1 MPISLSPLA
10 HIEISVRDAEA
21 AYRFLNQVFG
31 ARKVQE
37 GFIDFLQSQQLKFTY
52 GNEKAREEFDEIMNG
67 AQYNGCHVG
76 LGDVV
81 FQFIEPLKGKN
92 SWAEQITK
100 TGPGV
105 HNLTF
110 GVDDMRETVNTLA
123 GEGITPLFSFPL
135 DWARLYGEENVKD
148 DAQPVYMMD
157 SMAKLG
163 FHLELFESA
172 LKEHLDDPAAPKYV
186 TGENELIGPVSPM
199 LHIELTTEDAEGTLS
214 LLTRAFGS
222 KKVEEDFANFLDS
235 PFMRI
240 IHMNLSNVV
249 LQYCQPLAE
258 LGSWYEQL
266 KARGPS
272 VHNITFM
279 VDDIDDTMKKI
290 EEAGAMDLFTFP
302 LDWAKLVGEE
312 NARPD
317 SKPVHMV
324 DTMDILGFHLEL
336 AERPVKDGANFD
348 ILFTDYK

>member
-21 AYRFLNQVFG
+21 AYRFLSHVFG

-52 GNEKAREEFDEIMNG
+52 SDKRAQEEFDEIMNG
-67 AQYNGCHVG
+67 THYNACHVG

-81 FQFIEPLKGKN
+81 FQFIEPLNEKS

-110 GVDDMRETVNTLA
+110 GVDSMRETVNALA
-123 GEGITPLFSFPL
+123 GEGITPLFSFHL
-135 DWARLYGEENVKD
+135 DWARLYGEENIKD

-157 SMAKLG
+157 SMGKLG

-172 LKEHLDDPAAPKYV
+172 LKETPVNPAAPKYV

-199 LHIELTTEDAEGTLS
+199 LHIELTTHDAEATLS
-214 LLTRAFGS
+214 ILSSAFGS
-222 KKVEEDFANFLDS
+222 QKVEEDFANFLDS

-258 LGSWYEQL
+258 QGSWYEQL

-272 VHNITFM
+272 VHNITFV
-279 VDDIDDTMKKI
+279 VDDIDDTMKRI
-290 EEAGAMDLFTFP
+290 EEAGASDLFTFP

-324 DTMDILGFHLEL
+324 DTMDILGFYLEI
-336 AERPVKDGANFD
+336 AERPVKDSATFD